1 MLWEWIVAADPHWT
15 VFTKVS
21 LKRGWKYEGEKKNIH
36 IHTGVT
42 SINISHKA
50 SWDHWS
56 LLQDNSGAHW
66 QARLGILRNGT
77 QAPATE
83 KKLRLRPV
91 ELSPLELALNEVC
104 CFTLHRCTYH
114 LSFKV
119 VICEKWLKFSPKIS
133 RKDGLA

>member
-1 MLWEWIVAADPHWT
+1 MGVNCGSRS
-15 VFTKVS
+15 S
-21 LKRGWKYEGEKKNIH
+21 LNCFHQSITEERLKIWRRKKNIN

-42 SINISHKA
+42 SINISHKV
-50 SWDHWS
+50 SWDRWS